1 MTIYYYYYYYHYYY
15 YYYYY
20 YSYYSYCYYYYYY
33 MIAMISN
40 FRSPVILKPK
50 PVPVPSLN
58 CYKPIFYAGA
68 RVYVWGG
75 GPSALHP
82 RQLLK

>member
-1 MTIYYYYYYYHYYY
+1 
-15 YYYYY
+15 
-20 YSYYSYCYYYYYY
+20 
-33 MIAMISN
+33 MISN

-75 GPSALHP
+75 D
-82 RQLLK
+82 LLRFIQGSYSREGRKSPG